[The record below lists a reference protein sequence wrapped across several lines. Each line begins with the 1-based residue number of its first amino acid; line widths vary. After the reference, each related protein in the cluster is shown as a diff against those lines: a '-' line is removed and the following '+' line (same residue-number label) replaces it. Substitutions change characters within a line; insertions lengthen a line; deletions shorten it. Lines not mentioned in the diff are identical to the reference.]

1 MNLIN
6 KVVFYLRISFS
17 RLSISF
23 KGLVL
28 KNDVL
33 FNGRPHIMRNKD
45 AIISIGSGTLI
56 NSSNKGYH
64 INMHSKCK
72 LYADRENAKIII
84 GNNCRI
90 HGTCIHAT
98 IEIRIGNNCLV
109 AANTQIIDSNGH
121 PLSMY
126 DPIKR
131 LSERDEGKK
140 IIIEDNVW
148 IAANSIILGGA
159 IIGCGSVITAGSVV
173 RGSVPPNSVY
183 GGNPAKLIK
192 EFKS

>member
-1 MNLIN
+1 MKYFSGLNAGENLVFKRIPEILKHRTALIIIEKNVSIN
-6 KVVFYLRISFS
+6 FS
-17 RLSISF
+17 
-23 KGLVL
+23 
-28 KNDVL
+28 NY
-33 FNGRPHIMRNKD
+33 
-45 AIISIGSGTLI
+45 
-56 NSSNKGYH
+56 GYH
-64 INMHSKCK
+64 INMFSKCK
-72 LYADRENAKIII
+72 LYADRNNAFIKIGENS
-84 GNNCRI
+84 RI
-90 HGTCIHAT
+90 HGTCIYAT

-173 RGSVPPNSVY
+173 RGSVAPDSVY